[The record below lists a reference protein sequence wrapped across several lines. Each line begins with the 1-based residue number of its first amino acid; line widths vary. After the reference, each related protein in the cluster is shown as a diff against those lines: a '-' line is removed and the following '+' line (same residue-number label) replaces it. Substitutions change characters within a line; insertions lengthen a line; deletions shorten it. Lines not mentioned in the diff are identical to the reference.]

1 MREEEGN
8 DDDEDD
14 VDDDDE
20 EIEEDR
26 ESKKEEEKKEG
37 RGRSSGVMD
46 DRAAISVTGRS
57 WAERE
62 VSVDCT
68 TLLPMATVE
77 ILEAETK
84 GATFA
89 ATHWEAK
96 IREFVSI
103 SPL

>member
-1 MREEEGN
+1 VREEEGN

-37 RGRSSGVMD
+37 KGRSSGV
-46 DRAAISVTGRS
+46 RAAISVTGRS